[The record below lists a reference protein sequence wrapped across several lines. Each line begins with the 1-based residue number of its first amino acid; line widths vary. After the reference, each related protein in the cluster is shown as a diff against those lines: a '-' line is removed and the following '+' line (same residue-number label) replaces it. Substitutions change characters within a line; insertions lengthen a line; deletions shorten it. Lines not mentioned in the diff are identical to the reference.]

1 MAKEKSKAWI
11 LTNYLNTIYLG
22 NGAYGVGAAAQTY
35 FGEPASKLTVAQ
47 AAMIAA
53 IIQSPSYYPTTAGKA
68 ALEARWHYVLN
79 GLVGMG
85 DLTAQQAAAE
95 KFPTVLPAQDQHTGS
110 SPYDQYVLGLVK
122 NELEA
127 TYHYSS
133 AQIDNDGLRITTTI
147 SKHMMDRLYAAV
159 NTNEKQ
165 MAEDGGALPSYAL
178 VGAEEQNPQTGAIIA
193 FYGGVG
199 ANASAK
205 ECHKLCENDTV
216 LSREQVG
223 SSFKPY
229 VLATA
234 VQQGMNV
241 QTTQLDGYSPLW
253 IPPATEPNTPAARS
267 ADQAAPESAKD
278 NQRRQRGLR
287 PDERGPGRG
296 AVVQHRVHR
305 PHPPGGRQERGQP
318 GQAVR
323 GGHR

>member
-1 MAKEKSKAWI
+1 
-11 LTNYLNTIYLG
+11 
-22 NGAYGVGAAAQTY
+22 
-35 FGEPASKLTVAQ
+35 
-47 AAMIAA
+47 MIAA

-95 KFPTVLPAQDQHTGS
+95 KFPDRPARPGPAHRLV
-110 SPYDQYVLGLVK
+110 PVRPVRAGLVK

-159 NTNEKQ
+159 NDNEKL
-165 MAEDGGALPSYAL
+165 DGRRTAARCRRTPWSGRSSRTRRPGRSSPSTA
-178 VGAEEQNPQTGAIIA
+178 
-193 FYGGVG
+193 
-199 ANASAK
+199 ASAPTRRPRSVT
-205 ECHKLCENDTV
+205 KLCENDTV
-216 LSREQVG
+216 LTREQVG

-253 IPPATEPNTPAARS
+253 IPPDSEPTTPAARS
-267 ADQAAPESAKD
+267 EDQAVASSAKD
-278 NQRRQRGLR
+278 SERRQRGLW

-305 PHPPGGRQERGQP
+305 PHPPGGHARTWSTWPSSSGSTP
-318 GQAVR
+318 
-323 GGHR
+323 